1 MRVPTF
7 ITAIAKTIAVS
18 CLVFVAYPALSAEVR
33 EADDDVLAASSS
45 DQLINSTLT
54 ILAFETPTVGYL
66 TPSTRSVAFG
76 ALPGEPSSANM
87 LNGVTGGL
95 VLADAFDIAG
105 KYTADL
111 YGGRIG
117 LYGGYADRP
126 STLALAPDTAW
137 NFGALVGYAG
147 FYLRGG
153 INDMTAVGYVQDVQG
168 WEAGF
173 GYETGNL
180 DLRLTYTASQSVGE
194 LGAVE
199 RQLDSKQWT
208 LGGDYQI
215 SPRLR
220 LNANAFYDIRDS
232 GFAALSFVPTT
243 SAPQGT
249 GARVGVQLRF

>member
-1 MRVPTF
+1 MRVPIF
-7 ITAIAKTIAVS
+7 MTAIAKAIVVS
-18 CLVFVAYPALSAEVR
+18 CLVFVASPAWSAEVR
-33 EADDDVLAASSS
+33 DSEEGAIGDSAS
-45 DQLINSTLT
+45 DQLINSTFS
-54 ILAFETPTVGYL
+54 ISAFETPTVGYL
-66 TPSTRSVAFG
+66 TPSMRSVAFG
-76 ALPGEPSSANM
+76 ALPGEPTS
-87 LNGVTGGL
+87 LNGATGGL

-117 LYGGYADRP
+117 FYGGYADRP
-126 STLALAPDTAW
+126 STLALTPDTAW

-147 FYLRGG
+147 FYVRGG
-153 INDMTAVGYVQDVQG
+153 ISDMTTVGYVQDVEG

-180 DLRLTYTASQSVGE
+180 DLRLTYAASQSVGE

-208 LGGDYQI
+208 LGGDYQVT
-215 SPRLR
+215 PRLR

-232 GFAALSFVPTT
+232 GFAVLSFVPTT
-243 SAPQGT
+243 AAPQGT